1 MNYFDEKEFVKY
13 LNYKYQHGFINI
25 DNIDNFDFVGF
36 AEQYGLNN
44 TNWLN
49 VINWLQIVFERFGGN
64 YNTGRGVVLKYA
76 DPDGF
81 ATKICIVTN
90 DFTDFDIIRDYMEQR
105 IKPNEQRKFLDR
117 CLAELNYY
125 AAKHYNQNQRLIEQQ
140 KHIIESLKQIVA
152 NRPTT
157 ATQAQSP
164 NASEQTPQVTTAELT
179 EGNKHTIK
187 EIVRWFNNYDAFKGK
202 FDEQQIIECVEHADF
217 NPVYTDRQKVW
228 VRDLICTIK
237 KNLPIDANI
246 FTQIAQN
253 LGFQNMSQLSKSR
266 GKHKKYSS
274 TN

>member
-1 MNYFDEKEFVKY
+1 MNYFDGKKFVQEVENLRKNNMDFEIDFLQVAEKS
-13 LNYKYQHGFINI
+13 
-25 DNIDNFDFVGF
+25 
-36 AEQYGLNN
+36 GLDT
-44 TNWLN
+44 TNWLHVLSIFHIKEIFTKDDL
-49 VINWLQIVFERFGGN
+49 VI
-64 YNTGRGVVLKYA
+64 KYA
-76 DPDGF
+76 ATDEF
-81 ATKICIVTN
+81 AECIVDVTRICGN
-90 DFTDFDIIRDYMEQR
+90 QIIREYMEQR

-125 AAKHYNQNQRLIEQQ
+125 AATYNKHDKQFFIEKIIEQQ

-164 NASEQTPQVTTAELT
+164 NASEQTPQVTTAKLT